1 MSKGP
6 LLCCLGA
13 CLVLLACP
21 SGPSSS
27 GPDRASDQEQ
37 AEALQRK
44 IEVVEDLMA
53 RRPLAARVWDDL
65 SSALPDRVWLI
76 EVVYDSEGVRIK
88 GRARTNNL
96 LADYVSRLEAR
107 PGLTQVMLVSSVQK
121 RARGF
126 EFQEFA
132 LRASV
137 ADAGRENPAAPGA
150 GTGSGSTA
158 ALAARLEELEKGLQE
173 RKETADLLRKVQ
185 QLAYDSSLNVTKFAP
200 GNEVQKEFYGEWPV
214 VIEVTG
220 TRQALGR
227 FFGRMADLPGLWL
240 ISNFSVKAVSG
251 EDARSPV
258 RASITA
264 QTFLPGENPTLQP
277 VSRGFRRPG
286 N

>member
-1 MSKGP
+1 MMRKGP
-6 LLCCLGA
+6 LLCCLSA
-13 CLVLLACP
+13 CLALLACP

-44 IEVVEDLMA
+44 IEIVEGFMS

-65 SSALPDRVWLI
+65 NSTLPDRVWLI

-121 RARGF
+121 QARNV

-150 GTGSGSTA
+150 AAGSGSTS

-173 RKETADLLRKVQ
+173 RKETADLLRQIQ
-185 QLAYDSSLNVTKFAP
+185 QLANDSSLNVTKFAP
-200 GNEVQKEFYGEWPV
+200 GNEIQKEFYGEWSV
-214 VIEVTG
+214 AIEITG

-227 FFGRMADLPGLWL
+227 FFGRTAELPQLWL
-240 ISNFSVKAVSG
+240 IKNFSIKALSD
-251 EDARSPV
+251 EDAHSPV

-264 QTFLPGENPTLQP
+264 LACFLRE
-277 VSRGFRRPG
+277 
-286 N
+286 